1 MWERVMALA
10 LYVVSLAASAG
21 LAGAYVRQTLGG
33 LGYLRDFDM
42 EILAACSAAC
52 VYAALELAYM
62 ALVRLLKPTIS
73 IGPYI
78 TEVLSQLS
86 ALLLIPYVLGM
97 VVPWPHPVLAKAE
110 PLTYLGIFLIPHL
123 FFKLATFYA
132 AIRGERGMR
141 ILSLV
146 WFLAAGLFAL
156 SASWFGERWLQ
167 DLRQARP
174 WAPEESRYCRI
185 GNSCATAYEA
195 PEGVMMP
202 YEIRGGDSAILTL
215 RFANP
220 VKSDTSPEFLDRI
233 YVTVTFETARPMTQ
247 TWPLAL
253 SSVQWAELRVPAG
266 RLAPGAH
273 RCSIVWDADKP
284 PAWQRI
290 VGLRPFPTSQRKMLL
305 SGPFEHE
312 AREQAIEP
320 NIVLVMVEGL
330 SSRQMSVFGYPRT
343 VTPFMD
349 RLAAE
354 AQSYPNAYSPA
365 PEVAAAAMTLFT
377 GTGPLR
383 HRHLGRQKGPLP
395 HDCPTIAELLQQR
408 RYVTAAFTEGEGPE
422 QKDLLYGTGFERGF
436 ELFDPS
442 FAVEPPPPPDTTNP
456 PEPTGSAATIAKLKG
471 WIDTHAEEKFFVFA
485 RLSELRDPQWLPRYA
500 PGFVTPGA
508 APAPIDVYDSALAYV
523 DRLVGDLVKHIRSSE
538 ISSRTCIVVTSPYG
552 LDFSR
557 GTASLPVVGLTENCL
572 RVPFILYT
580 PSKKDVLQRSMV
592 IGLADAAP
600 SLLRLAQTTFPSQID
615 GEDLAQNVRSREPVS
630 MFGSPLTLSMRSDR
644 WRFSWR
650 STFRPFE
657 SNEIARDGDVE
668 LLNVDAINKRGY
680 ASNDAASFPD
690 LVARYRAFL
699 TVYVQQRIAP
709 PPTP

>member
-1 MWERVMALA
+1 MQKQVMALA
-10 LYVVSLAASAG
+10 LYIVSLAASAG
-21 LAGAYVRQTLGG
+21 LAGAYVRQTLGS

-52 VYAALELAYM
+52 VYAALQLAYM
-62 ALVRLLKPTIS
+62 AVVRLFKPTTS
-73 IGPYI
+73 VGPYL

-86 ALLLIPYVLGM
+86 ALLLIPYILTM
-97 VVPWPHPVLAKAE
+97 TVPWPHPALAKAE
-110 PLTYLGIFLIPHL
+110 PLTYLGLFLVPHV

-141 ILSLV
+141 LLSLA
-146 WFLAAGLFAL
+146 WLLIAGLFAL

-167 DLRQARP
+167 DLRRARP

-185 GNSCATAYEA
+185 GDSCATAYEA
-195 PEGVMMP
+195 PEGVIMP
-202 YEIRGGDSAILTL
+202 YEIRGGESATLTL

-220 VKSDTSPEFLDRI
+220 IKSDASPEFLDRI
-233 YVTVTFETARPMTQ
+233 YVTVTFETTRPMTQ

-253 SSVQWAELRVPAG
+253 SPTQWAELRVPAG

-273 RCSIVWDADKP
+273 RCSIVWDAEKP
-284 PAWQRI
+284 PAWQRLI
-290 VGLRPFPTSQRKMLL
+290 RLRPFPTSQRRMLL

-312 AREQAIEP
+312 AREKAVDP
-320 NIVLVMVEGL
+320 NIVVVMIEGL
-330 SSRQMSVFGYPRT
+330 SSRQMSAFGYSRT

-354 AQSYPNAYSPA
+354 AQTYPNTYSPA
-365 PEVAAAAMTLFT
+365 PETAAAAMTLFT
-377 GTGPLR
+377 GVSPLR
-383 HRHLGRQKGPLP
+383 HQHLGSQKGPLP
-395 HDCPTIAELLQQR
+395 HDCPTLAELLQQR
-408 RYVTAAFTEGEGPE
+408 RYVTVAFTEGESPDE
-422 QKDLLYGTGFERGF
+422 KDLVYGTGFERGF

-442 FAVEPPPPPDTTNP
+442 FPDEKPASSDVSTPPPS
-456 PEPTGSAATIAKLKG
+456 GSAATIAKLKG
-471 WIDTHAEEKFFVFA
+471 WLDAHAEEKFFAFV
-485 RLSELRDPQWLPRYA
+485 RLSELRDPQWLPRYQ
-500 PGFVTPGA
+500 PGFVKPGA
-508 APAPIDVYDSALAYV
+508 TPAPIDVYDSALAYV
-523 DRLVGDLVKHIRSSE
+523 DRLVGDLIKHIRSSE
-538 ISSRTCIVVTSPYG
+538 SAGQTCIVVTSPYG

-557 GTASLPVVGLTENCL
+557 GMASLPVVGLTENCL

-580 PSKKDVLQRSMV
+580 PSKKDALQRSMV
-592 IGLADAAP
+592 IGLADASP
-600 SLLRLAQTTFPSQID
+600 SLLRLAQTTFPSKID

-630 MFGSPLTLSMRSDR
+630 MSGNPLTLSMRSER

-657 SNEIARDGDVE
+657 SNEITREGDVE

-680 ASNDAASFPD
+680 AANDAASFPD

-699 TVYVQQRIAP
+699 TVYLQQRIAP
-709 PPTP
+709 PPAP